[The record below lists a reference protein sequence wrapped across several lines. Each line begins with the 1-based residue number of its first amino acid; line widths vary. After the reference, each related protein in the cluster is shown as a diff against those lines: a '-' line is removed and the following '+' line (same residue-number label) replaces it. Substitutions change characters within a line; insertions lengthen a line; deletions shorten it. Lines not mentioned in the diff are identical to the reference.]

1 MNNKVLRKIIVIA
14 IALIAIYMPKCFAT
28 SASISAS
35 ETSAKPGDT
44 VEMYID
50 LTTPS
55 IGYDLQISTDNSG
68 LISASQVV
76 NKIGSGNTSRIY
88 LVQLASSSDRI
99 THPSGTRIATIKY
112 TIAETAAPGSKITLK
127 VAGNVAGASSSD
139 KNTMNESIT
148 ISIVAPQSTDEKTEE
163 ELPKTEGG
171 NEGTEE
177 EIPKEEQPKEEV
189 KVPEEDG
196 KADGTGQE
204 NPPKEAGKVSEESK
218 EEAAGKENT
227 PEESEKEENVG
238 QENQPK
244 EEEKVEEVAQE
255 KLEQPN
261 VTKKEEKDDTTAK
274 VILPAAGVKGI
285 AIIAVTALIIVLFNS
300 FKKYYKNR
308 DIK

>member
-1 MNNKVLRKIIVIA
+1 MNNKILKKIILIT
-14 IALIAIYMPKCFAT
+14 IALIAIYMPKCFAAG
-28 SASISAS
+28 ASISAS
-35 ETSAKPGDT
+35 TTSAKPGDT

-112 TIAETAAPGSKITLK
+112 TISETATHGSKITLN
-127 VAGNVAGASSSD
+127 VAGNVAGESSSD

-148 ISIVAPQSTDEKTEE
+148 INIVAPQLTDEKTEE

-177 EIPKEEQPKEEV
+177 EIPKEEV

-196 KADGTGQE
+196 KEDGTGQE

-227 PEESEKEENVG
+227 PEESEKEE
-238 QENQPK
+238 
-244 EEEKVEEVAQE
+244 
-255 KLEQPN
+255 
-261 VTKKEEKDDTTAK
+261 KDDTTAK

-285 AIIAVTALIIVLFNS
+285 AIIAVTALIIVLLNS